1 MIPALLE
8 TLGALSLL
16 ASVAA
21 KIMLLRDSREDEAAD
36 APEASTVVAHECTPC
51 FRCGAHRERRVRSAF
66 SARCA
71 RVAAGRAVFARTR
84 KHG

>member
-21 KIMLLRDSREDEAAD
+21 KIMLLRDVREDPAND
-36 APEASTVVAHECTPC
+36 APVPRVCATC
-51 FRCGAHRERRVRSAF
+51 FRRCEAHRERRVRAPF
-66 SARCA
+66 RARCA
-71 RVAAGRAVFARTR
+71 RAAAGRAAFARIR
-84 KHG
+84 RHG